1 MKKNPKS
8 KRPNGQFRHGK
19 SVNAKSKRP
28 HGQLRQS
35 QLVTTYG
42 PGSVVDL
49 PKYSVLV
56 AGLDDWFSKGPE
68 IIEPRLVQKIQTLLN
83 RENVQLF
90 APPPDTQK
98 HDGKQTGIIGYQFP
112 EWFVSQGTV
121 TSESTKR
128 FLVFRRLLDKG
139 NYIDDY
145 NKKFKVVPVRF
156 IRACPSGHIGDIDW
170 YKFVHRDKETDC
182 RRKQMKLYMDEVGSS
197 GDLSKIFISCDCG
210 TPPRIMTDA
219 TLDLNLYPLGPCNGE
234 RPWLG
239 PGTNEACGK
248 PSRLLVKTASNA
260 YFAHT
265 LGVISLPDKDEYLG
279 KAVDGV
285 WDYLQIVENEKDLEH
300 EMRRPAVREAM
311 SDYKVP
317 EILKSIDEKKKV
329 GTGADKKLKQAELE
343 VLLSSKVGLSSDVP
357 DGKFFA
363 RVLNKSF
370 NEPWMQFID
379 KVVLVHRLRE
389 VVAQIGFTRFEAST
403 TDIDGEV
410 SNEVQRAVLAK
421 EANWLPAIENKGE
434 GVFISIKSQFVSDWL
449 AKPEVVARGKS
460 YNEAFAAWE
469 EKKGLKDNVFPGLPY
484 LMLHSLS
491 HLLITAISMECG
503 YPTSSLRERVFA
515 VPDIGY
521 GVLIYTG
528 SSDAEGTLGGLIES
542 GRNIQSL
549 LKNALANGELC
560 SNDPVCCQHQPNDT
574 FEERYLLGAAC
585 HGCLLISETSCE
597 MFNQFL
603 DRSLV
608 VPTIEGF
615 GAEFFPSTEA

>member
-1 MKKNPKS
+1 MKKN
-8 KRPNGQFRHGK
+8 Q
-19 SVNAKSKRP
+19 KSKRP

-49 PKYSVLV
+49 PKHSVLV
-56 AGLDDWFSKGPE
+56 AGLDDWFSKGQE
-68 IIEPRLVQKIQTLLN
+68 IIEPRLVERIQTLLN
-83 RENVQLF
+83 RQGIQLF

-112 EWFVSQGTV
+112 EWFVSQRTV
-121 TSESTKR
+121 SADSTKR
-128 FLVFRRLLDKG
+128 FLVHRRSLDK
-139 NYIDDY
+139 NVYIDD
-145 NKKFKVVPVRF
+145 NKKKFEMVPVRF
-156 IRACPSGHIGDIDW
+156 IRACPGGHIGDIDW
-170 YKFVHRDKETDC
+170 FRFVHRDHEEKKC
-182 RRKQMKLYMDEVGSS
+182 KQKGLKLFMDESGTS
-197 GDLSKIFISCDCG
+197 GDLSKIFISCECG
-210 TPPRIMTDA
+210 DQRIMSDA
-219 TLDLNLYPLGPCNGE
+219 AQDLNLYPLGSCFGE

-239 PGTNEACGK
+239 PGSNETCGQ
-248 PSRLLVKTASNA
+248 PNRLLVKTASNS

-265 LGVISLPDKDEYLG
+265 LGVISLPDKNEYLA
-279 KAVDGV
+279 KALDSV
-285 WDYLQIVENEKDLEH
+285 WDYLQIVENDKDLEH

-311 SDYKVP
+311 GEYKVP
-317 EILKSIDEKKKV
+317 EILKTIEEKKHV

-343 VLLSSKVGLSSDVP
+343 VLLSSKIEQTLDIP

-363 RVLNKSF
+363 RTLNKTF
-370 NEPWMQFID
+370 TEPWMQMVE

-389 VVAQIGFTRFEAST
+389 VVAQIGFTRFEANT
-403 TDIDGEV
+403 TDIDGEI
-410 SNEVQRAVLAK
+410 SNEVQRAALAK
-421 EANWLPAIENKGE
+421 DANWLPAIENKGE
-434 GVFISIKSQFVSDWL
+434 GVFISLKRQAVEAWL
-449 AKPEVVARGKS
+449 AKLEVAARQKCF
-460 YNEAFAAWE
+460 EDALATWAK
-469 EKKGLKDNVFPGLPY
+469 KKGLKEAAFPGLPY

-515 VPDIGY
+515 VPHIGY

-528 SSDAEGTLGGLIES
+528 SSDAEGTLGGLVEA
-542 GRNIQSL
+542 GRNIQKL
-549 LKNALANGELC
+549 LKNALGNGELC
-560 SNDPVCCQHQPNDT
+560 SNDPVCCKHQPNDT

-608 VPTIEGF
+608 VPTIEGYK
-615 GAEFFPSTEA
+615 AEFFPSTGA